1 MWRLV
6 HSPYGRVIAAIK
18 QSETRAAHLGYH
30 VWLYK
35 ASIFTLS
42 AAVSGLAGGLFAM
55 AQLAAF
61 PDVMSL
67 HQSGYVVMMTLVGG
81 GLVSFWGPVVGV
93 FLFLIAR
100 DVIGALTNAWM
111 LYFGL
116 LFIAIV
122 LFRPEGIA
130 GAVSAAFQKHS
141 LNPNAAGPFGD
152 AAVVRRRTM
161 ALIEAAGVHVRFGDR
176 VVLESIDLAVP
187 EGEFHG
193 LMGPN
198 GAGKTTFFNVLT
210 GRVKPS
216 RGTIRLDGKD
226 VTGLSSHRIAAQGVA
241 RSFQIMTLFDEFT
254 ARENVTVGL
263 PAFRAR
269 GFDMH
274 RAAASDPGF
283 ADKAL
288 EILATVGLADKA
300 DVRAKDLSYGDRR
313 ALEIAVALAQ
323 SPRVLCLDEPTS
335 GLGSDGVQR
344 LAALVGRLKGKLTI
358 VAIEHDMEF
367 LFSLADRISVIHWG
381 QVVARG
387 TPHELQQNEWVK
399 RSNLGRFA

>member
-1 MWRLV
+1 
-6 HSPYGRVIAAIK
+6 
-18 QSETRAAHLGYH
+18 
-30 VWLYK
+30 
-35 ASIFTLS
+35 
-42 AAVSGLAGGLFAM
+42 
-55 AQLAAF
+55 
-61 PDVMSL
+61 
-67 HQSGYVVMMTLVGG
+67 
-81 GLVSFWGPVVGV
+81 
-93 FLFLIAR
+93 
-100 DVIGALTNAWM
+100 
-111 LYFGL
+111 
-116 LFIAIV
+116 
-122 LFRPEGIA
+122 
-130 GAVSAAFQKHS
+130 
-141 LNPNAAGPFGD
+141 
-152 AAVVRRRTM
+152 M
-161 ALIEAAGVHVRFGDR
+161 ALIEASGVHVRFGDR
-176 VVLESIDLAVP
+176 VVLESIDLTVP
-187 EGEFHG
+187 QGEFHG

-216 RGTIRLDGKD
+216 RGAIRLDGED
-226 VTGLSSHRIAAQGVA
+226 VTGLSPHKIAIKGIA

-254 ARENVTVGL
+254 ARENVMVGL

-269 GFDMH
+269 GFDIC
-274 RAAASDPGF
+274 RAAANERAFVDGAS
-283 ADKAL
+283 
-288 EILATVGLADKA
+288 EILSTVGLFDKG

-335 GLGSDGVQR
+335 GLGSDGVKR

-367 LFSLADRISVIHWG
+367 LFSLADQISVIHWG